1 MAQDVIKLRVGLK
14 LRLMLIVMKVIMP
27 IRKRYFNWKLA
38 RAGRMLQQVGVMMEK
53 AGWNRSKKRQ
63 FWRALVGKNEVR
75 ETVFELMRKGL

>member
-1 MAQDVIKLRVGLK
+1 MAKDVIKLRVGLR
-14 LRLMLIVMKVIMP
+14 LRLMLIVVKVVMP

-38 RAGRMLQQVGVMMEK
+38 RAGVMLQQVGNMMEK

-75 ETVFELMRKGL
+75 ETVFELMKRGL